1 MHWREP
7 IIVIV
12 AVLMGAWLVTKWPSL
27 NVIGRVTGM

>member
-12 AVLMGAWLVTKWPSL
+12 SLLIGAYLYTKWPQI
-27 NVIGRVTGM
+27 NVIGRVLP